1 MRRISCPAQGAGHVN
16 LGVWMV
22 TLALC
27 LAPGFASA
35 HVTGEELVERAQRK
49 LLCSREAN
57 PAAAFDPV
65 GLGTEEAELR
75 TAWGDAL
82 QAVVIENPE
91 QGLHRSIVPSAAD
104 DTEPLQ
110 TATPY
115 AGQLRLRRR
124 VAEGDVRS
132 VEYELFRGRVYRIRW
147 ELSDR
152 FHLRI
157 MDDVVHQATHCYGA
171 PEYDQTI
178 EAKIA
183 SGEATRR
190 RSGWRRE
197 GRLLEIRQLNPLLGG
212 PVFVTVTD
220 IDASQEVIAARG
232 SLAPEPERRAEPWW
246 QRPKESPR
254 LPSDEERESLVRAI
268 AAVLS
273 LTVF

>member
-1 MRRISCPAQGAGHVN
+1 VN
-16 LGVWMV
+16 LGVWIV
-22 TLALC
+22 ALGLC

-35 HVTGEELVERAQRK
+35 HVTGEELIERAQRK
-49 LLCSREAN
+49 LLCSRDAN
-57 PAAAFDPV
+57 PAEAFDSI
-65 GLGTEEAELR
+65 GLGTGEAELR

-82 QAVVIENPE
+82 QAVVIENPRQE
-91 QGLHRSIVPSAAD
+91 LLRSTVTSAAD
-104 DTEPLQ
+104 NTEPLQ

-115 AGQLRLRRR
+115 AEQLRLRRE
-124 VAEGDVRS
+124 VSEGDVRS
-132 VEYELFRGRVYRIRW
+132 VEYELFRGQVYRIRW

-183 SGEATRR
+183 SGDATRR
-190 RSGWRRE
+190 RSGWQRD

-212 PVFVTVTD
+212 PVLVTVTG
-220 IDASQEVIAARG
+220 IDASQEIIAARG
-232 SLAPEPERRAEPWW
+232 TLAPEPERREKPWW
-246 QRPKESPR
+246 QRSKKSQR

-273 LTVF
+273 QSVF